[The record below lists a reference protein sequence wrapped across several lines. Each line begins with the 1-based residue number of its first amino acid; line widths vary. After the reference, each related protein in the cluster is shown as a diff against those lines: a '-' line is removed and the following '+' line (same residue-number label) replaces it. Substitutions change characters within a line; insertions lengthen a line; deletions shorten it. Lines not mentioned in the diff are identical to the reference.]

1 MPEIVVKKRE
11 ATKIAYV
18 EHTGPYD
25 KIPFDVYIGKL
36 YGFAKENKVMPGF
49 HPFAMYPDDPKV
61 TPPEKLKSEIAITL
75 KGEAVPSKGVKVKI
89 LPEME
94 VAVIKHKA
102 PGTEFPETYRKVMEW
117 VAANGYECSGPCLE
131 IYTKKPTVEGAKT
144 IIYANIQ
151 VPIRKK
157 K

>member
-1 MPEIVVKKRE
+1 MPEVVVKKRD

-18 EHTGPYD
+18 EHYGPYD
-25 KIPFDVYIGKL
+25 KIPFDVYIDKL
-36 YGFAKENKVMPGF
+36 YGFAKASKVMPGF
-49 HPFAMYPDDPKV
+49 HPFAIYTNDPKV
-61 TPPEKLKSEIAITL
+61 TPPEKLRTEIAITL
-75 KGEAVPSKGVKVKI
+75 KGEAASSTEVKVKI

-131 IYTKKPTVEGAKT
+131 IYTKKPKVEGKKT

-157 K
+157 A